1 MLAELRKKLLGFTL
15 IELLVVMLVVAIL
28 MASIGFS
35 FSGSNTYYSAN
46 GYAQRL
52 AQRVE
57 MARDRA
63 VASNIEWGM
72 FVEQDGYRFTRF
84 DQQFSDWVEVVNKPF
99 AFEKSKYTINLKIEV
114 ESITEELGRVDE
126 ELPDVIFFSS
136 GEVIP
141 FELSLEMEELP
152 GMRWILESDG
162 FSQVSV
168 SQDQSL

>member
-1 MLAELRKKLLGFTL
+1 
-15 IELLVVMLVVAIL
+15 
-28 MASIGFS
+28 
-35 FSGSNTYYSAN
+35 
-46 GYAQRL
+46 
-52 AQRVE
+52 
-57 MARDRA
+57 
-63 VASNIEWGM
+63 M

-99 AFEKSKYTINLKIEV
+99 AFEKSNYTINLKIKV